1 MYHSAAMRTYHF
13 TSFGCK
19 VNRYDGQRS
28 VEELERA
35 GWIQTDR
42 PGTADLLVV
51 NCCVVTARSAG
62 RCRRFIRSVARRN
75 SEAPLLVTG
84 CQTPEDNVAFR
95 AIDPRVQVA
104 EPGKGLELLRAFL
117 ESSAVEDDP
126 GVSGLKGRTRAYV
139 KVQDGCDLACAYCVI
154 PSIRGP
160 SRSRH
165 PDDILAEV
173 ARLLASSHKELVL
186 CGIRLGGYGVRDS
199 GSNGVRL
206 DKLLARILEQERCR
220 FRIRLSSLNPAEV
233 TAGLLEIMAAD
244 ERVARHLHLPL
255 QSGDDAT
262 LHRMRRPY
270 SAAGLLRKI
279 EQVRAALP
287 EPAITTDLMVG
298 FPGEDDAAFERSLAV
313 LRETRAARVHVF
325 PYSVRRGTEA
335 EQMEQ
340 VPDGVKT
347 ERAAIARREASI
359 LKEKFD
365 RSFLGREAD
374 VLIEGP
380 APPLQGLTSR
390 YQKVEIDTV
399 EETRTSDAG
408 LRTNEFATVRLTS
421 YERGVFTGR
430 RSHETRE

>member
-1 MYHSAAMRTYHF
+1 MRTYHF

-35 GWIQTDR
+35 GWIQAER
-42 PGTADLLVV
+42 PDAADLLVV
-51 NCCVVTARSAG
+51 NCCVVTSRSAG

-75 SEAPLLVTG
+75 GAAPVLVTG
-84 CQTPEDNVAFR
+84 CQTPEDSAAFR

-104 EPGKGLELLRAFL
+104 EPGKGIDILRGFL
-117 ESSAVEDDP
+117 EFSAADNP

-139 KVQDGCDLACAYCVI
+139 KVQDGCDLSCAYCVI

-165 PDDILAEV
+165 PGDILAEV
-173 ARLLASSHKELVL
+173 ARLLAAGHKELVL
-186 CGIRLGGYGVRDS
+186 CGIRLGGYGVRES
-199 GSNGVRL
+199 GSGGVRL
-206 DKLLARILEQERCR
+206 EELLARILERERGR

-233 TAGLLEIMAAD
+233 TPGLLEIMAGDA
-244 ERVARHLHLPL
+244 RVARHLHLPL
-255 QSGDDAT
+255 QSGDDDT
-262 LHRMRRPY
+262 LRRMRRPY
-270 SAAGLLRKI
+270 SSAGLLRKM
-279 EQVRAALP
+279 EQVRAALT
-287 EPAITTDLMVG
+287 EPAITTDFMVG

-313 LRETRAARVHVF
+313 LHETGAARVHVF

-335 EQMEQ
+335 ERMEQ

-347 ERAAIARREASI
+347 ERAAVARREAAI
-359 LKEKFD
+359 LKDKFD
-365 RSFLGREAD
+365 RPFLGRDAE

-380 APPLQGLTSR
+380 EPPLYGLTSR
-390 YQKVEIDTV
+390 YQRVEIEAAKETV
-399 EETRTSDAG
+399 AG
-408 LRTNEFATVRLTS
+408 GAVLQTNEFATVRLTG

-430 RSHETRE
+430 SHHEAQE